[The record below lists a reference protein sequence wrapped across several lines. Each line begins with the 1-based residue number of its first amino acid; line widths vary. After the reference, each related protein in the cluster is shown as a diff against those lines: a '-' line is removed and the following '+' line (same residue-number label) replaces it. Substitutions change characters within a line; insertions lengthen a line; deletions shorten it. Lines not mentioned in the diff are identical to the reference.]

1 MPKSTGNGA
10 SQPGAPSR
18 IFVDGNCIVC
28 DLEISH
34 YKRIAPKEFEIVDI
48 SEASFDAG
56 KFGLTAD
63 AVNKHMHVQT
73 PSGEIL
79 KGVDAFAHIWTRIP
93 TYKMFSRVIKLPVIH
108 QAAQVGYEVFA
119 AVRPWL
125 PKRKR

>member
-1 MPKSTGNGA
+1 MSNSTGPLA
-10 SQPGAPSR
+10 SQPGTPSR

-28 DLEISH
+28 DLEIAH

-48 SEASFDAG
+48 SDSGFQAG
-56 KFGLTAD
+56 KFGLTAE

-79 KGVDAFAHIWTRIP
+79 KGVDAFAHIWTRIAK
-93 TYKMFSRVIKLPVIH
+93 YKKFSRLIKLPVIH